1 MRYFLVTYAT
11 KAGGQ
16 IDEVVTVSKKVKMN
30 DLQTCNIIM
39 DYKDK
44 KVDKCVIEGKRVDS
58 NWENLDTYYRQLYPS
73 IIERLEKEAQQ

>member
-1 MRYFLVTYAT
+1 MT

-16 IDEVVTVSKKVKMN
+16 IDEVVTVTKRIKTN

-44 KVDKCVIEGKRVDS
+44 KVDKCVIEGKRLDS
-58 NWENLDTYYRQLYPS
+58 DWERLDSYYRQLYPS
-73 IIERLEKEAQQ
+73 IIERLEKEAST